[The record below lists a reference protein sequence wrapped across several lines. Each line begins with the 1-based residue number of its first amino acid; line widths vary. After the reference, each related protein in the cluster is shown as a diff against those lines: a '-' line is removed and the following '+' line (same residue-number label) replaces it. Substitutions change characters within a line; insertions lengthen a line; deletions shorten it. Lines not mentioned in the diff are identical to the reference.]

1 MKIDETSGTLFAR
14 ATAAC
19 GADLPDGGDSLFASI
34 LSGKTDRLGVE
45 ALTVDIGDL
54 ERATGPGRRGRDADG
69 VGKDIRA
76 LIEKITQ
83 RLEKIFAASGAD
95 RAYASVTIAV
105 TRGRLVFDG
114 PPDDVARIRKVLAER
129 PEVEA
134 LLKRLL
140 ERMALLAEAGRAE
153 ETPDDATQRDPLPY
167 AGGASFTLSLHASG
181 VFAASS
187 RRE

>member
-76 LIEKITQ
+76 LIEKITP
-83 RLEKIFAASGAD
+83 ASGAD